1 MPSGDTVYHC
11 LPKDQKPDM
20 VCLEWMHRARLYLSY
35 NQKEGFRCYRFTW
48 QSLHP
53 DTILTDCFENG
64 GQYGHW

>member
-1 MPSGDTVYHC
+1 
-11 LPKDQKPDM
+11 M